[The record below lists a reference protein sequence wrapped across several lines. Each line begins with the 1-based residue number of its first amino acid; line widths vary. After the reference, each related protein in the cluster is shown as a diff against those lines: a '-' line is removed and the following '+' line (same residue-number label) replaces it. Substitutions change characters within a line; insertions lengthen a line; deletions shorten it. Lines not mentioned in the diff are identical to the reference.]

1 MCGGWRGLL
10 AFERYALILR
20 SVRYGDDDR
29 VVTFFSLEE
38 GLLTG
43 FARGANATG
52 NRFGAALSPL
62 TFSSLLGRHHTP
74 DSLFRLHK
82 ANVIDPF
89 SEIRNDYDK
98 LVWAGLPVR
107 AILCLLPAHVQE
119 PALFELFLHYLCLLE
134 KENSR
139 YGLLWI
145 RFSARMLRI
154 MGFGPLIPVCQGC
167 GLEILIGKVRFDP
180 ENGRVRC
187 RDCSRMDGEKSREP
201 VCQADSLRLLE
212 RFSGEDLRKSESVVL
227 SDHQESQLL
236 ELIDQMISWHV
247 HQWTFSQA
255 LPFLKKTP
263 LPVRTGKNEHL
274 SMS

>member
-1 MCGGWRGLL
+1 L
-10 AFERYALILR
+10 AFERFALILR

-43 FARGANATG
+43 FARGANAAG

-82 ANVIDPF
+82 AHVIDPF
-89 SEIRNDYDK
+89 PGIRNDYDK

-107 AILCLLPAHVQE
+107 AVLALLPHHVQE
-119 PALFELFLHYLCLLE
+119 PALFELFLRYLCLLE
-134 KENSR
+134 TERSS
-139 YGLLWI
+139 YALLWI

-154 MGFGPLIPVCQGC
+154 MGFGPLAPVCQGC
-167 GLEILIGKVRFDP
+167 GLDILIGKVRFDP

-201 VCQADSLRLLE
+201 VCQADSLRILE
-212 RFSGEDLRKSESVVL
+212 LFSGEDLRKVERVIL
-227 SDHQESQLL
+227 SGHQEGQILD
-236 ELIDQMISWHV
+236 LIDQIISWHV
-247 HQWTFSQA
+247 HHWTFSGA
-255 LPFLKKTP
+255 LPFLEKTAF
-263 LPVRTGKNEHL
+263 PVKTEKSGHL